1 MVWSFPVNRKEEN
14 HRFDGR
20 NELSILLYR
29 TVSVEENLC
38 KQLGADPAYTK
49 MLTHSAKFRWHFFSL
64 YPWHKWFSLWSLNVR
79 WFFIKRTMAF
89 FLGQDQTEFWC
100 LTEMSLQ
107 IFVWYGTPWQC
118 TALCSAETQTTGTPL
133 SPSGA
138 EVKFSLDL
146 CSIQQVQIFLQIP
159 AIISLSQV
167 LTTS

>member
-1 MVWSFPVNRKEEN
+1 MQTVRGWPCIHKDVNTFSK
-14 HRFDGR
+14 
-20 NELSILLYR
+20 I
-29 TVSVEENLC
+29 
-38 KQLGADPAYTK
+38 QMA
-49 MLTHSAKFRWHFFSL
+49 FFFL
-64 YPWHKWFSLWSLNVR
+64 YPWHKWFSLWSLNVL

-118 TALCSAETQTTGTPL
+118 TALCSAETRTTGTPL

-146 CSIQQVQIFLQIP
+146 CSIQQVEIFLQIP

>member
-1 MVWSFPVNRKEEN
+1 M
-14 HRFDGR
+14 
-20 NELSILLYR
+20 SILQYR
-29 TVSVEENLC
+29 TVRVEENLC

-118 TALCSAETQTTGTPL
+118 TALCSAETRTTGTPL

-146 CSIQQVQIFLQIP
+146 CSSPNLSSNSCHYFLI
-159 AIISLSQV
+159 
-167 LTTS
+167 TSFNNLLGFWGWNMNFLLL

>member
-1 MVWSFPVNRKEEN
+1 
-14 HRFDGR
+14 
-20 NELSILLYR
+20 
-29 TVSVEENLC
+29 
-38 KQLGADPAYTK
+38 

-138 EVKFSLDL
+138 EVKFSLEPL
-146 CSIQQVQIFLQIP
+146 FH
-159 AIISLSQV
+159 
-167 LTTS
+167 TTSPNLSSNSCHYFLITSFNKPPRVLGVKYEFFIVIIFYTNYEPTASLGVIGV